1 MAIAAGVGQNLQQ
14 VIVTAVGGKEKNKQT
29 GHELRDSKGRLEAVN
44 VSQLL

>member
-14 VIVTAVGGKEKNKQT
+14 VGCKSSWGKRKKKQT